1 MIKVYILLFSLLT
14 LLNSQEAK
22 GYDSLVNEP
31 IRKKIIVKGDQ
42 FYPPYEFIN
51 DEGKPDG
58 FNVELFKELAKELNL
73 DYELY
78 LEPWTQVRTE
88 LERGEIDVITGM
100 MISSER
106 AQLMEFGLPHSVMTQ
121 GIFTRKD
128 SELSSLE
135 DLRGKEVIVQEGDI
149 MHDYLL
155 KTRLTNHIIA
165 TPDQITALQLLEK
178 GQHDAA
184 LLGNFQGAYLLKKYN
199 LKNVVL
205 QSSDIEP
212 QRYAMAVKRGAK
224 ELIWTLNMGLYQLK
238 TNGTYDRLYNKWF
251 GVYEEGYQ
259 YRKMQPYIIGLIAF
273 IILLVF
279 FLLLLRRQVRRT
291 IQQLSASERR
301 FQTISDMSP
310 VGMGII
316 KGENFV
322 EVSPRFSH
330 ITGYSPEELTGQH
343 ISMVHF
349 SKEEF
354 YRTHNGLLE
363 QLAEKGFGSGEGR
376 LRKKDGT
383 GIDVIISSGKLDT
396 DTDPNSVSFI
406 FTCTDIT
413 FQKTTTEA
421 INIANERLRFQ
432 LENSPLAVI
441 ETDENLNI
449 KTWSPQAEHF
459 FGWKREEVIGQN
471 IRQFPHVE
479 EGEKIVIDNLLRRL
493 VSGSQKRNISINQN
507 YAKDGSIEHCEWYNS
522 ALYNDQGQFIALV
535 SLVNNVTD
543 LRAAERQNREDQQRL
558 HWTINAAKIGIWEW
572 NVPTGQIKFNG
583 NYAAILGY
591 QKEELPPH
599 LDTWKNLIHPN
610 DLPKAMELINH
621 HFSMPDSIYEMEVR
635 MRHKEGHWVTILDRG
650 SVVSRT
656 PEGQPLLMVGTH
668 TDISIIKDVQK
679 QVEQNETRLNSMVSL
694 MQKASVNVKDLLDFA
709 LEEAL
714 QLTESKIGYIFIYDE
729 NTRTFEME
737 SCSNNVMEQCILPI
751 RDCIELTDAGI
762 WGEAVRQRKPL
773 VSNNFKEQHTLKK
786 GYPEGHV
793 PIEKFMT
800 VPVIS
805 NNQIIMVVGIAN
817 KETDYTN
824 SDILQLSVLMDTIW
838 RMIEKKKSDAQLK
851 KLSVATEQSPA
862 SIIITDMD
870 GRIEFAND
878 RFISTTGYAFDELK
892 GHILRVF
899 RQGHTP
905 DPVFNELWATIKSGH
920 IWKGE
925 HQNKRKSGEVYWEAV
940 NISPIRNSEDEI
952 TNYVVVGVDI
962 SQEKSMELELI
973 TAKEKA
979 EENDNLKTAFLN
991 NLSHEVRTPLNAIVG
1006 FSEFLADETITA
1018 DKRAIYSKT
1027 IIKSSTQLLNLM
1039 ENIINMAIIESGQVK
1054 FNKTQVSINQLL
1066 NDVYNQISVTN
1077 YKKGITLR
1085 VNSMISKLN
1094 DEVLIDQTKVVQ
1106 ILFNL
1111 LGNAFKFTEKGLIQ
1125 FGCKIE
1131 GGQLVFHVEDTGV
1144 GFPEEQR
1151 DLLFEKFRQGKNS
1164 LTGLYDGMGLGLSI
1178 SKSYIDLMGGSIIL
1192 DSTPKQ
1198 GTRIEFAVPY
1208 DPVITIQSQPQDLSA
1223 NAFKNNTTIL
1233 VADDVEMNHLMI
1245 VEMLEE
1251 QNLKIYYA
1259 RNGLEAI
1266 EKVKGHPEIN
1276 LILMDVRMPVMDG
1289 YKATQE
1295 IKKIRPELPI
1305 IAQTAYALAGDKEK
1319 ALNAGCDDYLSKPI
1333 KRADLLQM
1341 LKKFLG

>member
-1 MIKVYILLFSLLT
+1 MIKVYILLFALLT
-14 LLNSQEAK
+14 PHISLEVK
-22 GYDSLVNEP
+22 GYDSLVNIP
-31 IRKKIIVKGDQ
+31 IRKKIIVKGDH

-51 DEGKPDG
+51 DKGEPDG
-58 FNVELFKELAKELNL
+58 FNVALFKELAKELNL

-78 LEPWTQVRTE
+78 LEPWTKVRTE

-106 AQLMEFGLPHSVMTQ
+106 GQIMEFGVPHSVMTH
-121 GIFTRKD
+121 GIFTLK
-128 SELSSLE
+128 EKAIKSLE

-155 KTRLTNHIIA
+155 KTQLTNHIIA
-165 TPDQITALQLLEK
+165 TPDQITALRLLEM

-184 LLGNFQGAYLLKKYN
+184 LLGNFQGAYLLKKHHI
-199 LKNVVL
+199 KNVVL

-212 QRYAMAVKRGAK
+212 QRYAIAAK
-224 ELIWTLNMGLYQLK
+224 KGDSELIWTLNMGLYQLK
-238 TNGTYDRLYNKWF
+238 IDGTYDKLYNKWF

-259 YRKMQPYIIGLIAF
+259 FRKMQPYIFGLVAF
-273 IILLVF
+273 ILLLVF
-279 FLLLLRRQVRRT
+279 FLMLLRRQVRRT
-291 IQQLSASERR
+291 IVQLSASERR
-301 FQTISDMSP
+301 FQTVSDMSP

-316 KGENFV
+316 KSENFV
-322 EVSPRFSH
+322 EVSPRFSN
-330 ITGYSPEELTGQH
+330 ITGYSSEELTGQH
-343 ISMVHF
+343 ISMLHF
-349 SKEEF
+349 SQDEF
-354 YRTHNGLLE
+354 YRVHLSLIE
-363 QLAEKGFGSGEGR
+363 QVTEKGIGSTECR
-376 LRKKDGT
+376 LKVKDGSS
-383 GIDVIISSGKLDT
+383 IDVIISTGKLDNNPELNLT
-396 DTDPNSVSFI
+396 SFI

-413 FQKTTTEA
+413 FQKTTQHE

-432 LENSPLAVI
+432 VENSPLAVI

-459 FGWKREEVIGQN
+459 FGWKREEVIGKN
-471 IRQFPHVE
+471 LRKFPHVE
-479 EGEKIVIDNLLRRL
+479 KGEEIVVDNVLRRL
-493 VSGSQKRNISINQN
+493 VNGSQKRNVSINQN
-507 YAKDGSIEHCEWYNS
+507 YAKDGSVVHCEWYNS
-522 ALYNDQGQFIALV
+522 AMYNNQGQFISLF

-558 HWTINAAKIGIWEW
+558 HWTIDAAKIGLWEW
-572 NVPTGQIKFNG
+572 HVPSGAIKFDG
-583 NYAAILGY
+583 NYASILGF
-591 QKEELPPH
+591 QKEELPQQ
-599 LDTWKNLIHPN
+599 LDLWKKLIHPD
-610 DLPKAMELINH
+610 DLPKATELIEL
-621 HFSMPDSIYEMEVR
+621 HFSKPQSTYEMEVR

-650 SVVSRT
+650 SIVSRT
-656 PEGQPLLMVGTH
+656 AKGRPLLMVGTH
-668 TDISIIKDVQK
+668 TDITIIKEAQK

-694 MQKASVNVKDLLDFA
+694 MQKASVNVKDLLNFA

-714 QLTESKIGYIFIYDE
+714 QLTESQIGYIYIYDE
-729 NTRTFEME
+729 NSRTFEME
-737 SCSNNVMEQCILPI
+737 SCSNNVMENCTLPI

-773 VSNNFKEQHTLKK
+773 ISNNFKEQHPLKK
-786 GYPEGHV
+786 GYPKGHV
-793 PIEKFMT
+793 PIDKFMT

-805 NNQIIMVVGIAN
+805 NNQIVMVVGTAN

-878 RFISTTGYAFDELK
+878 RFISTTGYSFEELK
-892 GHILRVF
+892 GHILRVL
-899 RQGHTP
+899 RPAHTP
-905 DPVFNELWATIKSGH
+905 EPIFSELWNTIKSGNN
-920 IWKGE
+920 WKGE
-925 HQNKRKSGEVYWEAV
+925 HQNKRKTGEVYWEAV
-940 NISPIRNSEDEI
+940 SISSISNSENAT
-952 TNYVVVGVDI
+952 TNYVVVSEDI
-962 SQEKSMELELI
+962 SLEKKMQLELI
-973 TAKEKA
+973 AAKEKA

-1006 FSEFLADETITA
+1006 FSEFLTDETITA

-1027 IIKSSTQLLNLM
+1027 ILKSSTQLLNLM

-1066 NDVYNQISVTN
+1066 NDVYNQILVTT
-1077 YKKGITLR
+1077 YKKDITLR
-1085 VNSMISKLN
+1085 VNSMISRIN

-1144 GFPEEQR
+1144 GFPEEKR
-1151 DLLFEKFRQGKNS
+1151 DLLFEKFRQGNNS

-1178 SKSYIDLMGGSIIL
+1178 SKSYIDLMGGSIKL

-1198 GTRIEFAVPY
+1198 GTKIEFAVPY
-1208 DPVITIQSQPQDLSA
+1208 DPVITLQSRPQDLSVKS
-1223 NAFKNNTTIL
+1223 FENNTSIL

-1259 RNGLEAI
+1259 RNGVEAI
-1266 EKVKGHPEIN
+1266 EMVKGHPEIK

-1289 YKATQE
+1289 YKATME

-1333 KRADLLQM
+1333 KRADLIQM
-1341 LKKFLG
+1341 LRKFL